1 MAKILV
7 VDDDQ
12 IVRYILTDILESH
25 EYYIETAK
33 DGEDAIGKFAKDFDL
48 IIVDM
53 KMPKLGGID
62 LIKELKSDIPFIVL
76 TGSDDV
82 TDAIKAMNSGAS
94 DYILKDG
101 NIENTV
107 PLSVARVL
115 ERQQIREENLRL
127 MRDLENKNKE
137 LEKALKE
144 IERGQKQLVQS
155 AKMASLGELV
165 TGVAHEINTP
175 IGIGVG
181 AASHLAKITY
191 EIISSFENE
200 KMKKSDLKKYF
211 SFAKDYSELM
221 LANLKRAGELVS
233 SFKKIS
239 ADQTSQ
245 DKRLFNVKSYL
256 DEVILTLKPELKKTA
271 HEIEINCPEHIEINS
286 FPGAIAQ
293 VMTNLVMNSIIHAY
307 EKEDKGKIRISVS
320 LRQDDILLEYSDDG
334 KGIPRAHLGRIFNP
348 FFTTKRGHGGTGLGL
363 NIVFNIVHN
372 TLKGSISCESAE
384 NIETKFIIT
393 IPRLIDD

>member
-82 TDAIKAMNSGAS
+82 TDAIKAMNNGAS

-115 ERQQIREENLRL
+115 GRQQIREENLRL

-144 IERGQKQLVQS
+144 IERGQEQLVQS

-200 KMKKSDLKKYF
+200 RMRKSDLKQYF

-334 KGIPRAHLGRIFNP
+334 KGIPQAHLRRIFNP

>member
-82 TDAIKAMNSGAS
+82 TDAIKAMNNGAS

-144 IERGQKQLVQS
+144 IERGQEQLVQS

-293 VMTNLVMNSIIHAY
+293 VMTNLVMNSMIHAY
-307 EKEDKGKIRISVS
+307 EKEDKGKIRINVS

-334 KGIPRAHLGRIFNP
+334 KGIPQAHLGRIFNP

-363 NIVFNIVHN
+363 NIVFNIVHS